1 MVKDYSQ
8 TINRFTLLDAFPLPR
23 MDEIAKYRMFST
35 LDLKSAHHQIAIR
48 PRDKL
53 YTAFE
58 ANGRLYQFRR
68 IPFGVRNGVASFQRM
83 VDQIITD
90 EKLEGTFAYIDNVT
104 VCGHNRKEHDENL
117 RRFMSAV
124 DKYNLT
130 LNDDKCSFGLD
141 KINLLGYTISKG
153 FMAPD
158 TDRLKPLLQIPVPHN
173 QPSLRR
179 AMGMFAHYSQW
190 IATFSEKIHP
200 LTQVETFPMSRQ
212 AVEAFEGLK
221 KDTAKSA
228 ITTIDPN
235 IPLVVETDA
244 LDCAIAA
251 SLSQADRPVPFFKDP
266 LTGWTTSPRNWKGS
280 LRHSRGIKKMATQP
294 DRTPL

>member
-1 MVKDYSQ
+1 MRPERY
-8 TINRFTLLDAFPLPR
+8 TLLDAFPLPS
-23 MDEIAKYRMFST
+23 MDGMVCEIAKYRMFST
-35 LDLKSAHHQIAIR
+35 LDLKSAYHQIAIR
-48 PRDKL
+48 SRDKL

-68 IPFGVRNGVASFQRM
+68 IPFDVTNGVASFQRI

-90 EKLEGTFAYIDNVT
+90 EKLEGTFAYIDNFT

-130 LNDDKCSFGLD
+130 LNYDKCSFGLD

-158 TDRLKPLLQIPVPHN
+158 ADRLKPLLQIPVPHN

-190 IATFSEKIHP
+190 IASFSEKIH
-200 LTQVETFPMSRQ
+200 S
-212 AVEAFEGLK
+212 
-221 KDTAKSA
+221 
-228 ITTIDPN
+228 
-235 IPLVVETDA
+235 
-244 LDCAIAA
+244 
-251 SLSQADRPVPFFKDP
+251 
-266 LTGWTTSPRNWKGS
+266 
-280 LRHSRGIKKMATQP
+280 
-294 DRTPL
+294 